1 LASGQA
7 GLSMA
12 LGTFLLGITLSVS
25 PFGPRLSTIVE
36 PVKSTLL
43 ALFFISIGASLN
55 LEVLAASWL
64 PVVLNTAAI
73 LVLKFAVMFA
83 LALLSGILVGD
94 AVRMALA
101 LSQCGEFGFVLFAA
115 SQAGGLLTPEL
126 SALASVLIAIS
137 MVATPLLMRLVE
149 PRPEGQRAG

>member
-1 LASGQA
+1 
-7 GLSMA
+7 M
-12 LGTFLLGITLSVS
+12 F
-25 PFGPRLSTIVE
+25 
-36 PVKSTLL
+36 L

-64 PVVLNTAAI
+64 LVVLNTVAI
-73 LVLKFAVMFA
+73 LVIKFAVMFA
-83 LALLSGILVGD
+83 LALLSGIVVRD
-94 AVRMALA
+94 AVRMALV

-137 MVATPLLMRLVE
+137 MVATPFLMRLVE
-149 PRPEGQRAG
+149 QPRPEGRR